1 MLLNWL
7 TCYTQKQGLFN
18 KRILT
23 INISY
28 MSVLIYAENAGGKF
42 KKSTFEAV
50 SYAKAIAG
58 QNNTN
63 LIAISIGDV
72 AKDDLAALGK
82 YGAEKVLNVSN
93 DKLKNFVNQAYASV
107 IAEAAKANG
116 ADIVVLSNSFS
127 GRGLAPRLGV
137 KLQAGVADGAVA
149 LPEQNGGKFTVKKT
163 AFSGKAFAVVELTS
177 ANKVIALTP
186 NSYKVV
192 EGGSPAPVEDF
203 SVEAKASD
211 FKEMIK
217 DIVRSTDKVSL
228 PDAEIVVS
236 AGRGMKGPEN
246 WGMVEELADLLGAAT
261 ACSKPVSDAGWRPH
275 SEHVGQTGIA
285 VSPNLYIAIG
295 ISGAIQHLAGIS
307 SSKVIVV
314 INKDAEAPFFKVAD
328 YGIVGDAFE
337 VLPKLIAAV
346 KEYKATA

>member
-1 MLLNWL
+1 
-7 TCYTQKQGLFN
+7 
-18 KRILT
+18 
-23 INISY
+23 

-50 SYAKAIAG
+50 SYAKAIAA
-58 QNNTN
+58 QNNTS
-63 LIAISIGDV
+63 LIAISIGNV
-72 AKDDLAALGK
+72 AADELAALGK

-192 EGGSPAPVEDF
+192 EGGAAAQVEDF
-203 SVEAKASD
+203 NVEANASD

-236 AGRGMKGPEN
+236 AGRGLKGPEN
-246 WGMVEELADLLGAAT
+246 WGMIEELADLLGAAT

-295 ISGAIQHLAGIS
+295 ISGAIQHLAGVS

-346 KEYKATA
+346 KEYKASA

>member
-1 MLLNWL
+1 
-7 TCYTQKQGLFN
+7 
-18 KRILT
+18 
-23 INISY
+23 

-50 SYAKAIAG
+50 SYAKAIAALT
-58 QNNTN
+58 NTN

-72 AKDDLAALGK
+72 AADDLAALGK
-82 YGAEKVLNVSN
+82 YGAEKVLNVTN

-107 IAEAAKANG
+107 IAEAAKAQG

-149 LPEQNGGKFTVKKT
+149 LPEIEGGKFTVKKT

-186 NSYKVV
+186 NSYKVIEGGAPAQV
-192 EGGSPAPVEDF
+192 EGFTVETK
-203 SVEAKASD
+203 ESD
-211 FKEMIK
+211 FKAIIK

-246 WGMVEELADLLGAAT
+246 WGMIEELAELLGAAT

-346 KEYKATA
+346 KEYIATA